1 MKPIERDEILD
12 YVTYDERRDSIRS
25 EVMKE
30 KQDRRIHLGNTLTFL
45 FENRDIVRYQIQEM
59 VRVEQIVKES
69 DIAHE
74 IETYNELL
82 GGPGKLGCS
91 LLIEID
97 DQAERQTLLEK
108 WIDLPRHIYVKLEN
122 GDKVY
127 ARFDPRQVGKTRLSS
142 VQYLKFDT
150 QGDTPTALGTDF
162 PALRGKVQLTAVQRE
177 ALARDLK
184 D

>member
-1 MKPIERDEILD
+1 MRPIERDEILD
-12 YVTYDERRDSIRS
+12 YVTYEERRESIRR
-25 EVMKE
+25 EVMKK

-45 FENRDIVRYQIQEM
+45 FENRDTVRYQIQEI

-82 GGPGKLGCS
+82 GGPGELGCT

-97 DQAERQTLLEK
+97 DPAERETLLEK
-108 WIDLPRHIYVKLEN
+108 WLDLPQHIYVKLEN
-122 GDKVY
+122 GDMVY
-127 ARFDPRQVGKTRLSS
+127 ARFDPRQVGETRLSS

-150 QGDTPTALGTDF
+150 QGEAPAALGTDF
-162 PALRGKVQLTAVQRE
+162 PAHRGEVQLIPAQRE
-177 ALARDLK
+177 ALASDLK